1 MTLVLRIGNRPL
13 VLSRLATT
21 RTLTF
26 GQNDRHRLPPL
37 QLITNP
43 RIWLQFKQMIQKWS
57 DRKYNSVCETLCQT
71 YVLEDIAV
79 KPTRLDNL
87 NNKLHEAKSANCSVC
102 RDLLINM
109 KQFFDM
115 LQDTHRVIA
124 PDWLTVDDI
133 ASELK
138 VSKSIVYRLI
148 RSGELQAVNI
158 VDTGN
163 RIPTKGHYRV
173 KRSSLQNYLEIKKV
187 RPLPAAPNRNHGPR
201 QFPKVKN
208 HLGI

>member
-1 MTLVLRIGNRPL
+1 
-13 VLSRLATT
+13 
-21 RTLTF
+21 
-26 GQNDRHRLPPL
+26 
-37 QLITNP
+37 
-43 RIWLQFKQMIQKWS
+43 MIQKWS

-138 VSKSIVYRLI
+138 VSRSIVYRLI
-148 RSGELQAVNI
+148 RSGEIEAVNI
-158 VDTGN
+158 AASEGKTAQ
-163 RIPTKGHYRV
+163 KGHYRV
-173 KRSSLQNYLEIKKV
+173 KRSCLDKYLQLKRVRALPRIRRRSCSSVKSLQIKD
-187 RPLPAAPNRNHGPR
+187 
-201 QFPKVKN
+201 